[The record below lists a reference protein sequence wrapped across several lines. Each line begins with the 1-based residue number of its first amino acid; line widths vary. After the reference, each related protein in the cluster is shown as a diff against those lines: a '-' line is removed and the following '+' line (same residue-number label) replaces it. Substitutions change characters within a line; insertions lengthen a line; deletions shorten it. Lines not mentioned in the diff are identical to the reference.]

1 MHVEDETG
9 RGGFHQGNSAISS
22 FCVKI
27 HDLLEGSKTGGPDFF
42 FV

>member
-9 RGGFHQGNSAISS
+9 RGGFHQGNSA